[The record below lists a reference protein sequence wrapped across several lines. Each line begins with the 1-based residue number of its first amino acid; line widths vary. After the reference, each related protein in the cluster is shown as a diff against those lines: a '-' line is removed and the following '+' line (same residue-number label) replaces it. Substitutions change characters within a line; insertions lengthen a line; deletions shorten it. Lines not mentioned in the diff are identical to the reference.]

1 MASYGEQAEYI
12 LLKNEELIDQ
22 LHIFRIYLKL
32 KQLVSLKKMDEETKY
47 LDNEFKYLIGT
58 QRKENSN
65 LIKSLD
71 YINLMERQ
79 GMDLYV
85 LCLEKKLTTYMYDLR
100 YSMAMIKLYL
110 EGQNPLINK
119 FKDKDNNHEFEV
131 SFSDV
136 LKSRQMLSKSQLVL
150 ENRRKGIKTWT

>member
-1 MASYGEQAEYI
+1 MVSYGEQAEYI
-12 LLKNEELIDQ
+12 LLKNGELIDQ

-32 KQLVSLKKMDEETKY
+32 KQLVSLKKMNEETKY
-47 LDNEFKYLIGT
+47 LYNEIKYLIET
-58 QRKENSN
+58 QRKESSN
-65 LIKSLD
+65 LVKSLD

-110 EGQNPLINK
+110 EGQNPLISK